1 LFFQLAKYCP
11 SCFRDTLFQ
20 CGLLKKL
27 GSVPPEIEEEVKEAP
42 ETAEPEVTSA
52 SEKPEEEE
60 VENASEKPAEE
71 EVESAPEKPEA
82 EVQNAP
88 QKVGELSD
96 IDKERIDALLA
107 LEEWTVDKIASTF
120 HEEELRRAA
129 RIYIESQREIS
140 RVAEEKEEEEE
151 DSYELV

>member
-1 LFFQLAKYCP
+1 MVEGECVRNMFFQLAKYCP

-42 ETAEPEVTSA
+42 ETA
-52 SEKPEEEE
+52 
-60 VENASEKPAEE
+60 
-71 EVESAPEKPEA
+71 EA